1 MKKKAIEL
9 AIELLIDKYQTMLLD
24 DFKNKD
30 SEISAELVEA
40 QIEPILDFD
49 ALKTALNKN
58 KYDKIWHAVSDV
70 TRANKPYKKKL
81 KQLRHILD
89 QE

>member
-9 AIELLIDKYQTMLLD
+9 AVELLIDKYQTLLLD
-24 DFKNKD
+24 DLKSDNG
-30 SEISAELVEA
+30 EISAERVEA

-58 KYDKIWHAVSDV
+58 KYDKIWHAVKDV
-70 TRANKPYKKKL
+70 KRANKPYKKKL
-81 KQLRHILD
+81 KHLRHILD